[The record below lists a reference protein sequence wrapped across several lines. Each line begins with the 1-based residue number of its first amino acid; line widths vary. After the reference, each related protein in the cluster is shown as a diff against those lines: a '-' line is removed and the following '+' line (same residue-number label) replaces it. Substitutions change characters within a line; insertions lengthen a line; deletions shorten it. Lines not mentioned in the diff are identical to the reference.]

1 LIHSNTLVHSMR
13 GRRLSFALALFLFF
27 SIFPEISSAKEARLS
42 DIIVTNTRDHLL
54 SYFNVRDCFTEEMGR
69 AITNGISTKFTFIVK
84 LYEIKSSWF
93 DRKIADIRLTH
104 TIEYN
109 TLKNEF
115 NLILPEQNNKKVK
128 TKDFDGAKELM
139 ADVVALKVIRLDKL
153 KKGAHYQ
160 IRMKAELDKIELP
173 FYLNYVLF
181 FLSLWDFETDWYSIE
196 FRYQV

>member
-1 LIHSNTLVHSMR
+1 MITLGAFVHFKYFR
-13 GRRLSFALALFLFF
+13 HLNCALVFLLLFCI
-27 SIFPEISSAKEARLS
+27 SPEISSAKDARLS

-54 SYFNVRDCFTEEMGR
+54 SYFNVRDCFTEEMDR
-69 AITNGISTKFTFIVK
+69 AIMNGISTKFTFIVK
-84 LYEIKSSWF
+84 LYEVRSAWF
-93 DRKIADIRLTH
+93 DPKIADIRLTH

-115 NLILPEQNNKKVK
+115 SLLLPEQNNKKVK

-153 KKGAHYQ
+153 NKGAHYQ

-181 FLSLWDFETDWYSIE
+181 FLSLWDFETDWYSVE
-196 FRYQV
+196 FRY

>member
-1 LIHSNTLVHSMR
+1 MR
-13 GRRLSFALALFLFF
+13 GRQLTLALVFFLFF
-27 SIFPEISSAKEARLS
+27 CFFSESSSAKEARLS

-54 SYFNVRDCFTEEMGR
+54 SYFNVRDCFTEEMNM
-69 AITNGISTKFTFIVK
+69 AIMNGISTKFTFIVK
-84 LYEIKSSWF
+84 LYEIRSTWF

-115 NLILPEQNNKKVK
+115 SLLLPEQNKKKVK
-128 TKDFDGAKELM
+128 TKDFDGAKDLM

-153 KKGAHYQ
+153 NKGAHYQ

-181 FLSLWDFETDWYSIE
+181 FLSLWDFETDWYSVV
-196 FRYQV
+196 FRY

>member
-1 LIHSNTLVHSMR
+1 MRSRQLI
-13 GRRLSFALALFLFF
+13 FALMVIVLF
-27 SIFPEISSAKEARLS
+27 SIVPEISSAKEARLS

-54 SYFNVRDCFTEEMGR
+54 TYFNVKDCFTEEMDQ
-69 AITNGISTKFTFIVK
+69 AIMNGISTKFTFFVK
-84 LYEIKSSWF
+84 LYEIRSSWF

-115 NLILPEQNNKKVK
+115 NLILPEQNKKKVK

-139 ADVVALKVIRLDKL
+139 ADVVALKVIRLNKL
-153 KKGAHYQ
+153 RKGAFYQ

-181 FLSLWDFETDWYSIE
+181 FLSLWDFETDWYSVA
-196 FRYQV
+196 FRY